1 MPILMIAWGFIK
13 SGAGFL
19 AKLSPATL
27 ALIAVTLIGVGVH
40 IADTRH
46 ISRLEGHN
54 LALSRSL
61 GKERIAHAADI
72 ARWKAAS
79 EAATKLN
86 SATIARVATQQAII
100 NKGTTDAYQTQLADL
115 RARFDRVRR
124 AAPNDKRAPN
134 GARAS
139 PVPVGPCPAA
149 DKAVPSDQPDL
160 LYTAEVELQLNAL
173 IDWNRKQSAVN
184 PNAR

>member
-1 MPILMIAWGFIK
+1 MIAWGFIK

-54 LALSRSL
+54 LALSRAL

-79 EAATKLN
+79 EAATKFN

-100 NKGTTDAYQTQLADL
+100 NKETTDAYQTQLADL

-124 AAPNDKRAPN
+124 AAPSDKRAPN

-139 PVPVGPCPAA
+139 PVPGSPCPA
-149 DKAVPSDQPDL
+149 DVNGVPLPTD
-160 LYTAEVELQLNAL
+160 TALRASEIELRLMAL
-173 IDWNRKQSAVN
+173 QNWVTAQSAVN